1 MMMTMVIIVM
11 PVSFHC
17 FFGNISESNLH
28 ILQFLQPQIKAI
40 SALAALLICCTG
52 VPAGDTTATSQSGPK
67 LHGWLNQSM
76 LKHKHLEIEHLE
88 HQHCKTL

>member
-1 MMMTMVIIVM
+1 MMTMVIIVM

-52 VPAGDTTATSQSGPK
+52 APAGDTTATSQNFTDGSTK
-67 LHGWLNQSM
+67 A
-76 LKHKHLEIEHLE
+76 
-88 HQHCKTL
+88 C